1 MNRDEHILKRL
12 LKSASRSQH
21 ETPDSMPFATEARIL
36 AGWHS
41 SAPQEE
47 WLFLASYFRRAVICA
62 VLVMVASIGWSQF
75 STAREV
81 PGATVL
87 ANLAQDIQIV
97 P

>member
-1 MNRDEHILKRL
+1 MNHDEHILKRL
-12 LKSASRSQH
+12 LKSAGQSRQ
-21 ETPDSMPFATEARIL
+21 ETPKVMPFSTEARIL
-36 AGWHS
+36 AGWCS
-41 SAPQEE
+41 TAPEEE
-47 WLFLASYFRRAVICA
+47 WLCLANYFRRAVICA

-87 ANLAQDIQIV
+87 ANLAQEIQIV